1 MIIVIFFILS
11 NYTITAVV
19 KYSRINN
26 VREGVVDSLRNSIK
40 EILFEIGKSIK
51 VHKIDNDNSVIELD
65 YDKYADDIALLLTRQ
80 KDLEGPEQS

>member
-1 MIIVIFFILS
+1 M
-11 NYTITAVV
+11 
-19 KYSRINN
+19 
-26 VREGVVDSLRNSIK
+26 DSLRNSIK